1 MRQLIGKFDVAD
13 GFGNKKTLKVFA
25 NREEGTV
32 GFSLTGS
39 SSGIA
44 FSISNMQCGW
54 RGPSLPDNTYEYP
67 TNKSLMEAVKK
78 AVNGGVYNVVGE
90 KLFINQAYKTYI
102 YIFTLNKKKYE
113 KYI

>member
-13 GFGNKKTLKVFA
+13 PYGNKKTLKVFA

-32 GFSLTGS
+32 GFSLTS
-39 SSGIA
+39 DSSGMG

-67 TNKSLMEAVKK
+67 TNKALMKAVKE
-78 AVNGGVYNVVGE
+78 AVNGGVYHVEAE
-90 KLFINQAYKTYI
+90 KLFIDQAYKI
-102 YIFTLNKKKYE
+102 NKYIFK
-113 KYI
+113 